1 RIQVEDCTL
10 DKLHEHIQ
18 TAMGWT
24 NSHLHHFHLGKQL
37 YGNPELMQENF
48 NELGYK
54 NATTHKLSAI
64 VPKSGKRFTFRYE
77 YDFGDSWEHEIVVE
91 KIADS
96 APGVR
101 YPVCLAG
108 ERACPPED
116 CGGVW
121 GYAELIEAIGNKQP
135 ESHED
140 LLEWL
145 GESFDPEAF
154 DPVI

>member
-1 RIQVEDCTL
+1 
-10 DKLHEHIQ
+10 
-18 TAMGWT
+18 MGWT

-54 NATTHKLSAI
+54 DATTTKLSDI

-91 KIADS
+91 NIADS

-121 GYAELIEAIGNKQP
+121 GYAELIEAIGNKQH

-145 GESFDPEAF
+145 GGSFAPEAF
-154 DPVI
+154 DPVIATRDMKNGLPAWR